1 MAVSEISKK
10 TNKSKKVGENKSMGN
25 TNKKTGKG
33 KTKTKPKL
41 KPKSNSKLKTKT
53 KNKEKMVVIEGSH
66 AVAEAVRLCK
76 PKVVAAFPITPQTH
90 IVERLAWLVANGM
103 LDAEYVNVESEHSA
117 LSLVAGAV
125 ACGVRAY
132 TATSSQGLALMHE
145 VLFATSGMRLPVVM
159 HVANR
164 ALSAPL
170 NIWNDL
176 SDTMAQRDSSWI
188 QLYAENVQES
198 VDFTFIAYKV
208 AEEVML
214 PAMVCMDGYTLT
226 HVYEPVSIPE
236 QWQVDDY
243 LPEYKTDYKLD
254 VENPMLIG
262 AYALPDDYMEFKYD
276 QQLAMD
282 AAMTKLEEESKEF
295 EKKFNRRF
303 DLIEE
308 YKLETNMAIV
318 SMGSVCGTI
327 KDAID
332 NFDED
337 VGLLRLIAYRPFPK
351 DKIRDALRNVETV
364 IVIDRAFSYGFEGIL
379 FSEIK
384 SAFYNVEEKP
394 KIFGYIAGLGGRD
407 IRIEDIHR
415 IIEDVKQAEK
425 EGEWIGLRGVYA

>member
-1 MAVSEISKK
+1 MVMLMSSKK
-10 TNKSKKVGENKSMGN
+10 KRKRNRINKENKSKEIEN
-25 TNKKTGKG
+25 
-33 KTKTKPKL
+33 
-41 KPKSNSKLKTKT
+41 
-53 KNKEKMVVIEGSH
+53 MVVIEGSY
-66 AVAEAVRLCK
+66 AVAEAVKLCK

-90 IVERLAWLVANGM
+90 IVERLAWLVANGL
-103 LDAEYVNVESEHSA
+103 LDAEYINVESEHSA

-145 VLFATSGMRLPVVM
+145 VLHATSGMRLPVVM

-176 SDTMAQRDSSWI
+176 SDTLAQRDTSWI

-214 PAMVCMDGYTLT
+214 PTMVCMDGYTLT
-226 HVYEPVSIPE
+226 HVYEPVSIPKQE
-236 QWQVDDY
+236 QVDDY
-243 LPEYKTDYKLD
+243 LPEYQTNYKLD

-282 AAMTKLEEESKEF
+282 VAMAKLEGEKEEF
-295 EKKFNRRF
+295 EKKFKRKF

-308 YKLETNMAIV
+308 YNLNSNIAII

-332 NFDED
+332 NMD
-337 VGLLRLIAYRPFPK
+337 VGLLRLISYRPFPK
-351 DKIRDALRNVETV
+351 DRIRDALRNVET
-364 IVIDRAFSYGFEGIL
+364 IAVIDRAFSYGFEGVL

-394 KIFGYIAGLGGRD
+394 RIFGYTVGLGGRD
-407 IRIEDIHR
+407 IRIEDIRR
-415 IIEDVKQAEK
+415 IIEDIKQTEK
-425 EGEWIGLRGVYA
+425 ESDWVGLRGVYA